1 MSKFQLCSYVFKWNI
16 TPYVFV
22 FAGRFEVEDWPPVKE
37 DLKNEALWD
46 KSWEDDSVN
55 DPIGTQ
61 LREALPKVQQQQQ
74 QEKQQQGQK

>member
-1 MSKFQLCSYVFKWNI
+1 
-16 TPYVFV
+16 
-22 FAGRFEVEDWPPVKE
+22 VEDWPPVKE

-55 DPIGTQ
+55 DPIGAQ

-74 QEKQQQGQK
+74 QEKQQQGGQK